1 MTYRQDRIQCA
12 SLSYK
17 MLCRQPDVCLP
28 EPGFSLRCLASWAT
42 TRPQSTAAALFLGAA
57 ALLAGCADTRVPLS
71 EYLAD
76 QAMVGAALDEVG
88 QPVEPPAPEPW
99 RPGPYKLGSGDIVGV
114 TISGLEALG
123 MAPSQQLRVTDR
135 GEIYLPMVGRVQVGD
150 MSLDQVEEK
159 VRAEFVPKFL
169 RETDVMVQIVRYEPI
184 SVMVLGDVLRLSGGA
199 QMVELRRDKASVL
212 QALLSSGGAQDYGGK
227 VTVIPA
233 RDPLNSTVYDLTDR
247 ADLVRAARIGS
258 VEEADLVFV
267 DARPNDA
274 VYVQGLVNS
283 PGPIYVA
290 RNTRL
295 TVLQAI
301 GAAGG
306 TMLAFEPRE
315 ATLMRHESDGQLTSV
330 RIDLDRVKAGTD
342 PDIALAAGDILIL
355 PHNAATRIE
364 EYIARALQIRLGAG
378 IETTYNP
385 WTLYYLRKTSEMG
398 RGDAG
403 FYGTLYNSLQTGLV
417 QPFVTQMITP
427 PAP

>member
-1 MTYRQDRIQCA
+1 M
-12 SLSYK
+12 
-17 MLCRQPDVCLP
+17 
-28 EPGFSLRCLASWAT
+28 
-42 TRPQSTAAALFLGAA
+42 
-57 ALLAGCADTRVPLS
+57 PLS